1 MDIEEQIEK
10 AEKLES
16 PSLVGSSIRSADDLA
31 HQNYIHPEKY
41 KGRSKSKPKKHSIL
55 DSSIGASLDD
65 LISEGA
71 LLGSEEDFDRFLDDT
86 GHVKSDA
93 RYNPVEEEEKEKVQ
107 KSTLSKTEQSRKD
120 VLEPQLK
127 EASPGV
133 PESVPISATTTVDE
147 TVDKKTDPK
156 ISSLYETENY
166 SAPNLSEYQ
175 LEHQISDHSDLLDSV
190 KSYDLNKLPSSSDR
204 ERSKTNDLS
213 DSPARVPIHAGASPA
228 RKAPAAVRHLDFGEN
243 ANVRLSDSLHTPYFP
258 TYERSP
264 SRSRSNFR
272 ERSSERSARS
282 RSTSTAHPHLAR
294 GDTYKSTHPETP
306 LKYEHPA
313 DFDLGEEDEEDDRA
327 TRQTKPTMGE
337 SIAAAEASSNQ
348 QSLKEFHGEEGIT
361 RDPSLV
367 TTGDYT
373 NFNVDTR
380 RDEYSLYS
388 GRSQSSYNYLR
399 SISRSRSRQ
408 PKREP
413 VHDEKNDANPEELAH
428 EGALISDDPYDQVED
443 FDNVMKNVVSP
454 AKDQNASR
462 LADAAKSQKQET
474 KPRSDPADVHVT
486 DVSAEEKDAETKE
499 QLLAES
505 APTVSAK
512 DIHVDSSE
520 VDNKTHHEFTSDTQH
535 EAQEKEPELAK
546 IDEDAEEKEK
556 EAKEQLIAEE
566 APTVT
571 ASDIKVSADDDA
583 PERERSAVPE
593 EETELAADGDDSKR
607 TKQADSTE
615 TEPSSKVALE
625 KDSEPEMAGP
635 SHSREVSE
643 VDEADPNDHKNDD
656 SEIVGEKEEK
666 SNLISETAA
675 NVSEHEQAR
684 DIKDEELS
692 SNKVRRDSLIAEGG
706 EIENISEVSEKT
718 TAHSVDQEGK
728 EVEHK
733 VESPVSKM
741 IQSDDHGAKVPEI
754 DFKKEK
760 NKAAPE
766 IETAIEQPTLLGETA
781 NDDKELEAEDVEA
794 AEANRDEDVT
804 GIVNEIDK
812 AETDA
817 GNKEDDDKED
827 DDKEDDDKED
837 DDKKDERE
845 VKDFEVPSKAEENE
859 ISMSHEDTEIK
870 EVGSKDTSGQ
880 TEEHVSVKDT
890 PEKDEEVVEVKN
902 ETVPS
907 EELQAK
913 ATNVLAHDDET
924 QEVNKSTSEDTVE
937 QSVEDPD
944 KSETPSGST
953 EATEQAPQEKEIAP
967 NETKSSETSTPKS
980 ANKGWFG
987 SITAGIGAV
996 VGGAGATTAAASSEN
1011 KDDEFDVSPEELRKH
1026 LQSLPVYIFT
1036 SLAGGMQIMQRTNRL
1051 TTILQANGV
1060 KFEYRDLGTDEEAK
1074 KLWRR
1079 YSQGKTLP
1087 GVVRGDDYIGNWQ
1100 EVEELNEEYIL
1111 TKRLWEEL

>member
-16 PSLVGSSIRSADDLA
+16 PSL
-31 HQNYIHPEKY
+31 Y

-175 LEHQISDHSDLLDSV
+175 LKHQISDHSDLLDSV

-243 ANVRLSDSLHTPYFP
+243 ANVRSSDSLHTPYFP

-593 EETELAADGDDSKR
+593 EETESAADGDDSKR

-615 TEPSSKVALE
+615 TEPSSKVASE

-804 GIVNEIDK
+804 RIVNEIDK

-817 GNKEDDDKED
+817 GNKEDDDEED

-845 VKDFEVPSKAEENE
+845 VKDFEAPSKAEENE

-907 EELQAK
+907 EESQAK